1 MCRGVN
7 CLAIQTVAMAVG
19 IVKLQLSDSDG
30 KDTVSEQSSIS
41 KTMIQTYYAS
51 LHLTKKLCIC
61 SE

>member
-1 MCRGVN
+1 M
-7 CLAIQTVAMAVG
+7 AIQTVAMAVG
-19 IVKLQLSDSDG
+19 IVKLQLSDSNG